1 MRSSIFIKN
10 LKHYYIK
17 VAFLQNETNVKKE
30 LVGSLF
36 APVIC
41 QSVSVREFIQVLNEI
56 FESKVA
62 TSNDPPNLLAVPS
75 TSSLTDSLLEVKFN
89 KSIVNFRNIKLSDG
103 RGLNSVA
110 YLETQKKLLVSD
122 YAKSALFILSITK
135 NIGFFDIFDTFE
147 HELLKKPGKLC
158 IGKDDQIFVSEH
170 SNRDRILVFDS
181 NLIYLRQIK
190 LKQMNISKMKID
202 LTDNQNLLYI
212 TDRCANKVVVR
223 YSENHKFKTTFDIL
237 RPDFI
242 EFDVNYIYITSY
254 PDFSI
259 NKTTDEV
266 HGLQKKSN
274 CIFMLNKNDFKNV
287 RTFSFDDWFAPVG
300 LFINKNSNI
309 LTVADEL
316 DRHSMR
322 ISSNQFL
329 HEISPNG
336 TLVEKFCIKLSEY
349 HDLWI
354 NDCCIIDKYL
364 FICNENHL
372 NGFELV

>member
-1 MRSSIFIKN
+1 M
-10 LKHYYIK
+10 
-17 VAFLQNETNVKKE
+17 
-30 LVGSLF
+30 
-36 APVIC
+36 
-41 QSVSVREFIQVLNEI
+41 NEI

-122 YAKSALFILSITK
+122 YAKSALYILSITK

-274 CIFMLNKNDFKNV
+274 CIFVLNKNDLKTV
-287 RTFSFDDWFAPVG
+287 RIISLDDWLGPIG
-300 LFINKNSNI
+300 LFFDKNSNI
-309 LTVADEL
+309 LTVAAVL